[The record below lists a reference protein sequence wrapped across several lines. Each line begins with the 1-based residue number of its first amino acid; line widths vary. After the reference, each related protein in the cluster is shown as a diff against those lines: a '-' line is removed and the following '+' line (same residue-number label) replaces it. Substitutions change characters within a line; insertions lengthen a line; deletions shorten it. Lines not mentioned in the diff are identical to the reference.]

1 MHLTEVVGREWIVDA
16 SGCDAAML
24 RDKEVLQG
32 LFAAAV
38 RDLGLCVVSATWHE
52 FPGHGGVTGMALL
65 TESHLTCHTY
75 PEFGSATFNLYC
87 CKERPRW
94 DWEAKL
100 GEALGATEVRVTT
113 VIRSATLIPDRSLQP
128 A

>member
-16 SGCDAAML
+16 SGCDAASL
-24 RDKEVLQG
+24 RDTGVLQR
-32 LFAAAV
+32 LFADAV
-38 RDLGLCVVSATWHE
+38 HELGLSVVSATWHQ
-52 FPGHGGVTGMALL
+52 FPEPGGVTGIALL

-94 DWEAKL
+94 DWEKKL
-100 GEALGATEVRVTT
+100 GDALGATNVRVTT
-113 VIRSATLIPDRSLQP
+113 VPRSLTLAPHRSLQP